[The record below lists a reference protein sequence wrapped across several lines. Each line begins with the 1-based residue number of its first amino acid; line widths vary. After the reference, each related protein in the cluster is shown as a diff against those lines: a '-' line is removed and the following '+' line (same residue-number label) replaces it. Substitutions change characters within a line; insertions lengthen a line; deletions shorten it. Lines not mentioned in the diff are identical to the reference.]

1 MAAVT
6 AAYLL
11 PGKWSS
17 QMALISGMMYR
28 DPHPSVQGLMQKSIE
43 SFLGGSPT
51 AFPASRQGIQIADV
65 IKKITKVFPEASFS
79 STHYNVFPDKGL
91 SDQFYFVLC
100 HFCMYCS
107 VDYIP

>member
-43 SFLGGSPT
+43 SFPGEAHSIPC
-51 AFPASRQGIQIADV
+51 IQ
-65 IKKITKVFPEASFS
+65 TGHP
-79 STHYNVFPDKGL
+79 N
-91 SDQFYFVLC
+91 C
-100 HFCMYCS
+100 
-107 VDYIP
+107 

>member
-6 AAYLL
+6 EAYLL

-43 SFLGGSPT
+43 SFLGEAPQHSLHPDR
-51 AFPASRQGIQIADV
+51 AS
-65 IKKITKVFPEASFS
+65 K
-79 STHYNVFPDKGL
+79 L
-91 SDQFYFVLC
+91 L
-100 HFCMYCS
+100 M
-107 VDYIP
+107 